1 MKAKIFSLEG
11 VSAKTA
17 ELPPQ
22 FSEEIREEI
31 IRRAVLSD
39 ETKLYQP
46 QGSFYKAGF
55 QTSAR
60 YRGRK
65 EDYGSLKNRGQARLP
80 REVRPKGNWG
90 KVRRIPSSLKGHRA
104 HPPKVEKRIVELV
117 NRKEYKKALRSAL
130 AATASPALARARGHL
145 FDCELPLVFENKLE
159 SLSKTKEVL
168 SALEKLAGKD
178 LERARSSR
186 KPRSGTRSR
195 KAGTRTAKSLLLV
208 VSGGSI
214 LKSARNIPG
223 VDVVQAEKLRV
234 KDLAPGTH
242 PGRFTLYTENAL
254 KKIHEVL

>member
-1 MKAKIFSLEG
+1 MKAKIHSLDG
-11 VSAKTA
+11 ASAKSV

-22 FSEEIREEI
+22 FGEEVREEI

-46 QGSFYKAGF
+46 QGNFYRAGF

-65 EDYGSLKNRGQARLP
+65 DDYGSLKNRGQARLP
-80 REVRPKGNWG
+80 REVRPKGAWG
-90 KVRRIPSSLKGHRA
+90 NVRRIPSSVGGHRA
-104 HPPKVEKRIVELV
+104 HPPKVEAKRVELM
-117 NRKEYKKALRSAL
+117 NKKEYRKALRSAL
-130 AATASPALARARGHL
+130 AATTRADLARARGHL
-145 FDCELPLVFENKLE
+145 FDCELPLVLDDKLE
-159 SLSKTKEVL
+159 SLSKTRDVIA
-168 SALEKLAGKD
+168 ALEKFAGKD

-208 VSGGSI
+208 VSGGTI

-223 VDVVQAEKLRV
+223 VDVVQADKLRV

-242 PGRFTLYTENAL
+242 PGRLTAYTENAL
-254 KKIHEVL
+254 KKISEVC